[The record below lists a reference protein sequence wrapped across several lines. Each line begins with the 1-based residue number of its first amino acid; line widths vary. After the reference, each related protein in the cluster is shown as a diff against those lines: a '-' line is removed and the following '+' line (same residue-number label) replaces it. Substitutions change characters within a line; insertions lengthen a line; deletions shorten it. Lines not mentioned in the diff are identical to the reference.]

1 MSVRRADGVIAA
13 QVVVRSKSSIAAKVK
28 HLLEIVCVTFVT
40 RGRGEAFP
48 FGAELAARGVT
59 YVQVRARRVPQ
70 PLPCREVA
78 TDGVPVIEPTE
89 AREVHIV
96 ESADAMV
103 DARGA
108 LGGSDHA
115 MSPPSPGDPV
125 DGGSAVDGALDV
137 ALDPVREQ
145 LKVLGEFI
153 RTQRKQSQMSL
164 RDLASAT
171 NVSNPYLSQI
181 ERGLHEPSVRVLRSI
196 AVALNLSVE
205 TMLVRAGVLE
215 PDPNGDASR
224 PADVEAAILTDP
236 RLADDQ
242 RASLIAV
249 YRSYTT
255 RP

>member
-1 MSVRRADGVIAA
+1 MSELSDAGEVDTRERVTAEAGVGDDGIDCSKTPQGFDDAVDPAA
-13 QVVVRSKSSIAAKVK
+13 PMPN
-28 HLLEIVCVTFVT
+28 
-40 RGRGEAFP
+40 GNDP
-48 FGAELAARGVT
+48 
-59 YVQVRARRVPQ
+59 
-70 PLPCREVA
+70 
-78 TDGVPVIEPTE
+78 
-89 AREVHIV
+89 
-96 ESADAMV
+96 ES
-103 DARGA
+103 
-108 LGGSDHA
+108 GGSI
-115 MSPPSPGDPV
+115 V
-125 DGGSAVDGALDV
+125 DVAIDV

-145 LKVLGEFI
+145 LKTLGEFI
-153 RTQRKQSQMSL
+153 RTQRKQNQMSL
-164 RDLASAT
+164 RDLASVT

-224 PADVEAAILTDP
+224 PADVESAILADP

-255 RP
+255 HP